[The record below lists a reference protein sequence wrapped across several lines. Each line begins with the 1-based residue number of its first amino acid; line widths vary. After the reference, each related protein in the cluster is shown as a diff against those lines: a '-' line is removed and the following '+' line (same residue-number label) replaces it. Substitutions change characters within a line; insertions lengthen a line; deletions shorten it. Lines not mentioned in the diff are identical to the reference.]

1 MPTSQPVENV
11 WDILVNI
18 PSKIDDLKAKSDL
31 MMRLEIRLNA
41 LEGDIAQRLGISE
54 NRLADLQNGRINEFQ
69 LLELQ
74 AIARRA
80 GIKP

>member
-1 MPTSQPVENV
+1 MSINQPAENV

-31 MMRLEIRLNA
+31 MMRLENRLNT

-54 NRLADLQNGRINEFQ
+54 IRLADLQNGRINDFQ
-69 LLELQ
+69 LLELE